1 MDEAHGAEER
11 LEAALKAVRDALP
24 HATPRQRALL
34 FKRGGDICVGLDER
48 RKALPWYGRAI
59 DQLLELGEGEE
70 AARMCRLII
79 FVQPDAVRARGTL
92 TWISIGM
99 GDQEAA
105 AEHLAAYT
113 QAARQAGQIG
123 LAAQQLSWMY
133 EVATSQSLRE
143 RIAMEMRTLGD
154 AQRAAAMTARL
165 HAPPPQPVE
174 RELLWAR
181 VLDATIGAAARQAR
195 TAR

>member
-1 MDEAHGAEER
+1 MDEARAEER
-11 LEAALKAVRDALP
+11 LEAALRAVKDSLP

-92 TWISIGM
+92 TWISIGI
-99 GDQEAA
+99 GDQDAA
-105 AEHLAAYT
+105 AEHLGAYA
-113 QAARQAGQIG
+113 QAARQAGQTA
-123 LAAQQLSWMY
+123 LAAQQLTWMF
-133 EVATSQSLRE
+133 EVATSPGLRE
-143 RIAMEMRTLGD
+143 RIATEMRTLGD
-154 AQRAAAMTARL
+154 AQRAAALASRL
-165 HAPPPQPVE
+165 HAAPPGPIE
-174 RELLWAR
+174 REDLWAR
-181 VLDATIGAAARQAR
+181 VIDATIGAAARQAR
-195 TAR
+195 TPS